1 MQKPYFE
8 HFPIISTGLPHM
20 DPIMGGAQQCR
31 AGYTYGPVLRQYYIL
46 EYICRGK
53 GEYTV
58 NGQTYTASAGEAFL
72 IRPYEVHLLRADKED
87 PWEYIWIGFS
97 TDLTLP
103 KLLQENYVFD
113 ASGLVDIFAAMRER
127 AAEKRSVADYAADLY
142 TIFARLYAAET
153 QPERVSDD
161 PIDTA
166 LAVIQKEYATIT
178 VQALADRLFLNRSY
192 FGARFK
198 KRTGMSPKAYID
210 TCRLSAATKLMH
222 ELGLTVTQAA
232 LATGYSDVMCFS
244 KMYKR
249 HYGISPRQ
257 SMEKCSPSG
266 KTVYLQ

>member
-1 MQKPYFE
+1 MRKSYFE
-8 HFPIISTGLPHM
+8 HFPIASAGLVHM

-31 AGYTYGPVLRQYYIL
+31 AGYTYGPVMRQYYIL

-58 NGQTYTASAGEAFL
+58 NGQTYTASAGEAFF
-72 IRPYEVHLLRADKED
+72 IRPYEVHLLRADKTD

-113 ASGLVDIFAAMRER
+113 ASGIADIFLRMRDR
-127 AAEKRSVADYAADLY
+127 AAVSGRIDEYAADLY

-153 QPERVSDD
+153 QAGHLSDD
-161 PIDTA
+161 PIDIA
-166 LAVIQKEYATIT
+166 LSVIKKEYATIT

-192 FGARFK
+192 FGLRFK
-198 KRTGMSPKAYID
+198 KRTGKSPKAYID
-210 TCRLSAATKLMH
+210 ACRLSAATKLMR
-222 ELGLTVTQAA
+222 ELGYTATQAA
-232 LATGYSDVMCFS
+232 LATGYGDVMCFS

-257 SMEKCSPSG
+257 AAQRGTGAG
-266 KTVYLQ
+266 KTVHLK

>member
-1 MQKPYFE
+1 MLKPYFE

-31 AGYTYGPVLRQYYIL
+31 AGYTYGPVMRQYYIL
-46 EYICRGK
+46 EYVCRGK

-58 NGQTYTASAGEAFL
+58 NGQTYTASAGQAFL
-72 IRPYEVHLLRADKED
+72 IRPYEAHLLRADKQD

-103 KLLQENYVFD
+103 KLLRDNYVFD
-113 ASGLVDIFAAMRER
+113 ASGLADVFLRMRES
-127 AAEKRSVADYAADLY
+127 AEERTVAEYAADLY

-153 QPERVSDD
+153 HMERASGD

-178 VQALADRLFLNRSY
+178 VQTLADRLFLNRSY
-192 FGARFK
+192 FGALFK
-198 KRTGMSPKAYID
+198 KRTGKTPKEYID
-210 TCRLSAATKLMH
+210 ECRLSAATKLMSA
-222 ELGLTVTQAA
+222 LGYTVTQAA
-232 LATGYSDVMCFS
+232 LATGYGDVMRFS

-257 SMEKCSPSG
+257 SIQKRSAQG
-266 KTVYLQ
+266 KTIYLK